1 MTPAVPPLP
10 TIWNLPFQP
19 SLGIQTS
26 NCTAGLVTPATRQ
39 IGTGSVPTG
48 AGFAPAGSISVS
60 VIVVSAMLSL
70 VLRSAQAMGFAAST
84 GIATSAPDTAT
95 AEKNAQSGPRSEQS
109 GFMTFLLVGLRICR
123 GATLKLLLNLCLCA
137 WKRES
142 ARGSHRQAGAE
153 GNCDGTSHGVPPHF
167 VTSSF

>member
-26 NCTAGLVTPATRQ
+26 NCTAGLVTPTTRQ
-39 IGTGSVPTG
+39 IGTGMVPTG
-48 AGFAPAGSISVS
+48 AGFAPAERSSER

-70 VLRSAQAMGFAAST
+70 VSRSPQAMGFAASA
-84 GIATSAPDTAT
+84 GVATSAPDTAI
-95 AEKNAQSGPRSEQS
+95 AEKNAQSGPPSEKS

-123 GATLKLLLNLCLCA
+123 GATLKLSLNLCLCA
-137 WKRES
+137 RKRES
-142 ARGSHRQAGAE
+142 ARGSHRRV
-153 GNCDGTSHGVPPHF
+153 NSGVD
-167 VTSSF
+167 VRVSDS